1 LSKKTLPPIAWL
13 KPRLAVTRAL
23 CLGLLAALLL
33 ALLLWNGLF
42 ADLNGARLWLVLSIE
57 LAPLLIVLPGVLL
70 GKARAHAWLC
80 FVLNLYFIKGVLA
93 SLYPARQWF
102 GFIEIGLSVALF
114 IAALLYVR
122 WRFQYE
128 RHLADKGELAAL
140 DEDNR
145 LVIQNLL
152 DKRDS

>member
-1 LSKKTLPPIAWL
+1 
-13 KPRLAVTRAL
+13 VTRAL
-23 CLGLLAALLL
+23 CLALLAALLI
-33 ALLLWNGLF
+33 LLVLWNVLF

-93 SLYPARQWF
+93 ALHPARQWL
-102 GFIEIGLSVALF
+102 GFMEVFLSVTLF

-128 RHLADKGELAAL
+128 RRLAGE
-140 DEDNR
+140 
-145 LVIQNLL
+145 
-152 DKRDS
+152 

>member
-1 LSKKTLPPIAWL
+1 LSKKPLPPLAWL

-23 CLGLLAALLL
+23 CLILLAALLI
-33 ALLLWNGLF
+33 LLVLWNALF

-57 LAPLLIVLPGVLL
+57 LAPLLIVLPGIWL

-93 SLYPARQWF
+93 TLYPARQWL
-102 GFIEIGLSVALF
+102 GWAELSLSVCLF
-114 IAALLYVR
+114 ITALLYVR

-128 RHLADKGELAAL
+128 RRLAGEVGRRRAL
-140 DEDNR
+140 
-145 LVIQNLL
+145 
-152 DKRDS
+152 